1 MNFEERFA
9 AFIASR
15 AGTAAIAG
23 WGIAAMIAAGAL
35 SSGPGFLNLLLACAL
50 AIATVWLDT
59 AYTITR
65 SRATSFAALLPL
77 MLAGDPAM
85 AERVNRGTV
94 MAMCLI
100 GALAIFMGVYNTP
113 RNTRRVFLAF
123 LTVAVTAVFIPKAN
137 VFLAVFAIGLGQMH
151 IFKLRPLLAG
161 ILAAIT
167 PPWILWGF
175 GLPLSIDMPAPA
187 ALTALHPDH
196 SLLLRF
202 TIIASATA
210 LAGILLSVT
219 NMTRIM
225 SYNSRSRGNNGL
237 LLITALAATIM
248 AAVSYPDLGTW
259 LPTLFLC
266 LTFQT
271 GHFTVINETRRWS
284 CFTIPAMGLAYTIL
298 AIWTHLP

>member
-1 MNFEERFA
+1 M
-9 AFIASR
+9 
-15 AGTAAIAG
+15 AG
-23 WGIAAMIAAGAL
+23 WGIAAMAAAGAL
-35 SSGPGFLNLLLACAL
+35 SSGPGFLNLLLACVL
-50 AIATVWLDT
+50 AMAAVWLDT

-65 SRATSFAALLPL
+65 SRSKSFAALPLL
-77 MLAGDPAM
+77 MLAGDPSIA
-85 AERVNRGTV
+85 ARVNQGTL
-94 MAMCLI
+94 MALCLI
-100 GALAIFMGVYNTP
+100 GAMAIFMGVYNTP

-123 LTVAVTAVFIPKAN
+123 LTVAVTAVFIPESN

-175 GLPLSIDMPAPA
+175 GLPLSIDISGT
-187 ALTALHPDH
+187 TALLTGLQPDH

-202 TIIASATA
+202 TIIAAATA
-210 LAGILLSVT
+210 LTGITLSVT

-237 LLITALAATIM
+237 LLITALAATVM
-248 AAVSYPDLGTW
+248 AAVDYPDLGPW
-259 LPTLFLC
+259 LPAMFLC

-284 CFTIPAMGLAYTIL
+284 CFTIPAMGLVYTIL
-298 AIWTHLP
+298 AVWTHLP

>member
-1 MNFEERFA
+1 M
-9 AFIASR
+9 ASR
-15 AGTAAIAG
+15 AGTAVMAG
-23 WGIAAMIAAGAL
+23 WGIAAMVSAGAL
-35 SSGPGFLNLLLACAL
+35 SSGPGFLNLLLAYVL
-50 AIATVWLDT
+50 AMAAVWLDT

-65 SRATSFAALLPL
+65 SRAKSFAALLPI

-85 AERVNRGTV
+85 AARVNQGTL
-94 MAMCLI
+94 MALCLI
-100 GALAIFMGVYNTP
+100 GAMTIFMGVYNTP

-123 LTVAVTAVFIPKAN
+123 LTVAVTAVFIPESN

-175 GLPLSIDMPAPA
+175 GLPLSIDISGTTAS
-187 ALTALHPDH
+187 LTGLQPDH

-202 TIIASATA
+202 TIIAAATA
-210 LAGILLSVT
+210 LTGIILSVT

-237 LLITALAATIM
+237 LLITALAATVM
-248 AAVSYPDLGTW
+248 AAVDYPDPGPW

-298 AIWTHLP
+298 AVWTHLP